1 MLRKRKAKKG
11 AKSAIVYMA
20 RKLASIYYKMV
31 TEKVEY
37 DESQIVK
44 NRKAYLENKLK
55 YLTLISEKIKLQL
68 TENQV
73 LAPVVI

>member
-1 MLRKRKAKKG
+1 M
-11 AKSAIVYMA
+11 
-20 RKLASIYYKMV
+20 
-31 TEKVEY
+31 
-37 DESQIVK
+37 
-44 NRKAYLENKLK
+44 RKAYLENKLK